1 MVTSIATQAPTFHAI
16 TGTQAIG
23 HTQISVRGDYA
34 NTVTTVKRMNTD
46 YYLVTVRQAKNAF
59 ATWPAVAVTRSARVW
74 KDTDGSYVADYWDT
88 ARCDQPIEAAR
99 SWDLRAALA
108 VAIGSAAERGHQD
121 GLW

>member
-1 MVTSIATQAPTFHAI
+1 MATSIATQAPTFHAI
-16 TGTQAIG
+16 TGTQPIG

-34 NTVTTVKRMNTD
+34 NTVTTVRRQNTD

-59 ATWPAVAVTRSARVW
+59 AGAGARVQRTTLVW
-74 KDTDGSYVADYWDT
+74 KDGDGSYVADYWDT

-108 VAIGSAAERGHQD
+108 VAIGMAAERGHQD